1 VTSRPRPAGGGKTT
15 LSRASILDAGLELLD
30 EGGPTALSMR
40 TLAQRLGVTATAIYY
55 HYAGREELLESVVDR
70 VCGRIIDP
78 VPAEG
83 PWDDRLRALMSAL
96 VDEACAH
103 PAVATW
109 TITNYARKRPVL
121 RIHELMLS
129 ILRSAGFDAATAM
142 EIKGVLLRFCVGH
155 LALRAAA
162 DGPRWDELPD
172 DEFPEHQAAGPA
184 IDAFDPEANFRTGID
199 ILLAGFTP

>member
-1 VTSRPRPAGGGKTT
+1 MTPAGGGAGAGKAA
-15 LSRASILDAGLELLD
+15 LSRSSILDAGLALLD
-30 EGGPTALSMR
+30 EGGPAALSMR
-40 TLAQRLGVTATAIYY
+40 SLAQELGVTATAIYY
-55 HYAGREELLESVVDR
+55 HYAGRDELLESVVDR
-70 VCGRIIDP
+70 VCSRIIDP

-83 PWDDRLRALMSAL
+83 PWDDRLKALMGAL
-96 VDEACAH
+96 VDQACAH

-129 ILRSAGFDAATAM
+129 ILRGAGFDAETAM
-142 EIKGVLLRFCVGH
+142 AIKGVLLRFCVGH
-155 LALRAAA
+155 LTLRAAA
-162 DGPRWDELPD
+162 DGPRWDELSD
-172 DEFPEHQAAGPA
+172 DELPEHQAAGAA